1 MTTSQPGADNAAIDA
16 CLAQLGRGELQAM
29 ADLYELTHSA
39 VYGFALS
46 ILKHTEDAQDV
57 AQDVY
62 LHLYRSA
69 GSYRS
74 HGKPRAWLLTVTRHL
89 ALDRLRT
96 RGKVISL
103 EERQEGQLLPSEE
116 MENEDRLVLRSL
128 LEVLGQEERQ
138 VITLHAL
145 AGLKHREI
153 ARILDLPLATVLS
166 KYSRGMKKL
175 QLAWKES

>member
-29 ADLYELTHSA
+29 ADLYELTHNA

-74 HGKPRAWLLTVTRHL
+74 HGKPMAWLLTVTRHL

-103 EERQEGQLLPSEE
+103 EERQEGQLPPSEE
-116 MENEDRLVLRSL
+116 MESDDRLVLRSL

>member
-1 MTTSQPGADNAAIDA
+1 VDNAAIDA
-16 CLAQLGRGELQAM
+16 CLTQLGRGELQSM
-29 ADLYELTHSA
+29 ARLYELTHSA

-57 AQDVY
+57 AQEVY
-62 LHLYRSA
+62 LQLYRSA

-74 HGKPRAWLLTVTRHL
+74 QGKPMAWLLTVTQHL

-103 EERQEGQLLPSEE
+103 EERQEGQLPFSEE
-116 MENEDRLVLRSL
+116 TESEDRLVLRSL
-128 LEVLGQEERQ
+128 LELLGQEERQ
-138 VITLHAL
+138 IITLHAL

>member
-29 ADLYELTHSA
+29 ADLYELTHNA

-74 HGKPRAWLLTVTRHL
+74 HGKPMAWLLTVTRHL
-89 ALDRLRT
+89 ALDRLRM

-103 EERQEGQLLPSEE
+103 EERQEGQLPSSEE
-116 MENEDRLVLRSL
+116 MGSDDRLVLRSL

-175 QLAWKES
+175 QLAWKEN

>member
-29 ADLYELTHSA
+29 ADLYELTHNA

-74 HGKPRAWLLTVTRHL
+74 HGKPMAWLLTVTRHL
-89 ALDRLRT
+89 ALDRLRM

-103 EERQEGQLLPSEE
+103 EERQEGQLPSSEE
-116 MENEDRLVLRSL
+116 MESDDRLVLRSL

>member
-1 MTTSQPGADNAAIDA
+1 MTTSPSGVDNAAIDA
-16 CLAQLGRGELQAM
+16 CLTQLGRGELQAM
-29 ADLYELTHSA
+29 ARLYELTHSA

-57 AQDVY
+57 AQEVY
-62 LHLYRSA
+62 LQLYRSA
-69 GSYRS
+69 GSYHS
-74 HGKPRAWLLTVTRHL
+74 QGKPMAWLLTVTRHL

-96 RGKVISL
+96 RGKVISI
-103 EERQEGQLLPSEE
+103 EERQEGQLPLSEE
-116 MENEDRLVLRSL
+116 TESEDRLVLRSL
-128 LEVLGQEERQ
+128 LELLGQEERQ
-138 VITLHAL
+138 IITLHAL

>member
-74 HGKPRAWLLTVTRHL
+74 HGKPMAWLLTVTRHL

-103 EERQEGQLLPSEE
+103 EERQEGQLPPSEE
-116 MENEDRLVLRSL
+116 MESEDRLVLRSL

>member
-29 ADLYELTHSA
+29 ADLYELTHNA

-74 HGKPRAWLLTVTRHL
+74 HGKPMAWLLTVTRHL

-103 EERQEGQLLPSEE
+103 EERQEGQLPPSEE
-116 MENEDRLVLRSL
+116 MESEDRLVLRSL

-175 QLAWKES
+175 QLAWKEN

>member
-1 MTTSQPGADNAAIDA
+1 
-16 CLAQLGRGELQAM
+16 
-29 ADLYELTHSA
+29 
-39 VYGFALS
+39 
-46 ILKHTEDAQDV
+46 
-57 AQDVY
+57 
-62 LHLYRSA
+62 
-69 GSYRS
+69 
-74 HGKPRAWLLTVTRHL
+74 
-89 ALDRLRT
+89 
-96 RGKVISL
+96 
-103 EERQEGQLLPSEE
+103 
-116 MENEDRLVLRSL
+116 MESEDRLVLRSL

>member
-1 MTTSQPGADNAAIDA
+1 MTTSPSGVDNTAIDA
-16 CLAQLGRGELQAM
+16 CLAQLGQGQLQAM

-57 AQDVY
+57 AQEVY
-62 LHLYRSA
+62 LQLYRSA

-74 HGKPRAWLLTVTRHL
+74 QGKPMAWLLTITRHL

-103 EERQEGQLLPSEE
+103 DGERESQLPTWEGVDP
-116 MENEDRLVLRSL
+116 DCRLVLDSL
-128 LEVLGQEERQ
+128 LALLGQEERQ
-138 VITLHAL
+138 IIVLHAL

-153 ARILDLPLATVLS
+153 ARVLDLPLSTVLS
-166 KYSRGMKKL
+166 KYNRGMKKL
-175 QLAWKES
+175 QQAWKES